1 MNPIPTTPNLSS
13 STQIPQSAAA
23 AAGARGA
30 AIQKLLPFV
39 TLAALFI
46 ILAVASPH
54 FLTTTNLSSVVRQ
67 TAVINIMALGMT
79 LIIVSGGI
87 DLSVGAI
94 LAFSMCV
101 GTLAL
106 EKGQPILAGVAAGV
120 LTGAAWGLVNGLL
133 TTRLRIN
140 PFIVTLGTL
149 GIVRGLALILTNG
162 LPVHEI
168 PRGFSFLGEGNL
180 LGVPFVLWILVVCA
194 IGMHIV
200 MEHTKLGR
208 YAFAIGSNP
217 DAAFYAGIPVAFHTT
232 AVYMIGGMLTGLA
245 GMIEAS
251 RLMTG
256 QPTAGQG
263 YELQAIAAV
272 VIGGGSLRGGEGSV
286 VGTLVGAFIMGLL
299 SNGSDL
305 LGISPYLQQ
314 AIIGAVIIL
323 AVSFD
328 ELRKRRGIA

>member
-1 MNPIPTTPNLSS
+1 M
-13 STQIPQSAAA
+13 
-23 AAGARGA
+23 
-30 AIQKLLPFV
+30 IQRLLPFL
-39 TLAALFI
+39 TLVALI
-46 ILAVASPH
+46 IALSIASPH
-54 FLTTTNLSSVVRQ
+54 FLTNANLSSVVRQ

-79 LIIVSGGI
+79 LIIVAGGI

-94 LAFSMCV
+94 LAFGGLMGTMAMERGYPIPV
-101 GTLAL
+101 GIAV
-106 EKGQPILAGVAAGV
+106 GIAGG
-120 LTGAAWGLVNGLL
+120 LLWGLVNGVL

-149 GIVRGLALILTNG
+149 GIARGITLIVSNG
-162 LPVHEI
+162 LPVHQI
-168 PRGFSFLGEGNL
+168 PQGFSFLGEGNV
-180 LGVPFVLWILVVCA
+180 LGVPFVLWIVVVCA
-194 IGMHIV
+194 LAVHV
-200 MEHTKLGR
+200 VLEHTRLGR

-217 DAAFYAGIPVAFHTT
+217 DAAYYAGIPVAFHTT
-232 AVYMIGGMLTGLA
+232 AVYAIGGMLTGLA
-245 GMIEAS
+245 GMVEAS

-286 VGTLVGAFIMGLL
+286 VGTLIGAFIMGLL

-314 AIIGAVIIL
+314 AIIGAVIVL
-323 AVSFD
+323 VVWVD
-328 ELRKRRGIA
+328 ELRRRKMSR

>member
-1 MNPIPTTPNLSS
+1 M
-13 STQIPQSAAA
+13 
-23 AAGARGA
+23 
-30 AIQKLLPFV
+30 IQRLLPFF
-39 TLAALFI
+39 TLAVLFVG
-46 ILAVASPH
+46 LSLASPY
-54 FLTTTNLSSVVRQ
+54 FLTGTNLSSVIRQ

-79 LIIVSGGI
+79 LVIVAGGI
-87 DLSVGAI
+87 DLSVGSI
-94 LAFSMCV
+94 LAMGGLM
-101 GTLAL
+101 GTMAMEHGL
-106 EKGQPILAGVAAGV
+106 PIQMGVAIGI
-120 LTGAAWGLVNGLL
+120 LTGGFWGLANGVM

-149 GIVRGLALILTNG
+149 GIVRGLALIISDG
-162 LPVHEI
+162 LPVHKI
-168 PRGFSFLGEGNL
+168 PARFSFLGEGNL
-180 LGVPFVLWILVVCA
+180 LGVPFVLWVLVVCA
-194 IGMHIV
+194 LGVHIIL
-200 MEHTKLGR
+200 EHTRLGR

-217 DAAFYAGIPVAFHTT
+217 EAAYYAGIPVAFHTT
-232 AVYMIGGMLTGLA
+232 AVYAICGLLTGLA

-256 QPTAGQG
+256 QPTAGQT

-286 VGTLVGAFIMGLL
+286 LGTLVGAFIMGLL

-323 AVSFD
+323 AVSVD
-328 ELRKRRGIA
+328 ELRKRKLGA